1 VAVGRARDFRE
12 GVTRA
17 ADAIESGA
25 ARGKAEALARFT
37 ATRA

>member
-1 VAVGRARDFRE
+1 
-12 GVTRA
+12 VTRA